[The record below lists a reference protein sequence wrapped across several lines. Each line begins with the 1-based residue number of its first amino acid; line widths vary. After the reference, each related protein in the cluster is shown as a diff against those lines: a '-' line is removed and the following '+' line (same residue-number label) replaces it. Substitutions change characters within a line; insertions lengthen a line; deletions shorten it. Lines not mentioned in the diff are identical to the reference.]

1 MELYDYKKKIDAA
14 ENLIL
19 NSPYSEKNK
28 ELILEFVNVL
38 YAEGISNARVLKYLS
53 SLHLLSKWFDKPFP
67 EITKTDVYKL
77 VADLE
82 RSDRSVWTKRD
93 YRVTIKKFFRWM
105 NNGKDPETTAWV
117 STNVKRKDR
126 KMPEELLTEEE
137 VKKMLEAAEH
147 PRDAALVATWY
158 DSGGRVGENGTRL
171 IKHIGFDQYG
181 SYEIVKGK
189 TGMRRIRLVMSTPYI
204 AAWLAIHPQKEN
216 PEAPLWVNVGR
227 HSHGEPMKY
236 DAIRMVFKRL
246 ATKAGIKKRV
256 YPHLFRHTRATE
268 LANHLTQAQM
278 ESHLGW
284 IHGSDMPGTYI
295 HLSGQQVDD
304 AILSIYGLVKDE
316 DRRPLLTSVKCPRC
330 RTMNGPTS
338 DFCCSCG
345 MALNASAATNIDDM
359 QQLGMQLLLEI
370 GAKDPKDVQ
379 ELQGYLGKM
388 KEVLSESNSAS
399 ISDE

>member
-1 MELYDYKKKIDAA
+1 MELYDYDKKIANA

-28 ELILEFVNVL
+28 ELIFEFINVL
-38 YAEGISNARVLKYLS
+38 YAEGISKARVLKYLS
-53 SLHLLSKWFDKPFP
+53 SLHNLSKWFNKPFP

-77 VADLE
+77 VGDLE

-93 YRVTIKKFFRWM
+93 YRVVLKRFFRWM
-105 NNGKDPETTAWV
+105 NNDKDPEITAWI
-117 STNVKRKDR
+117 STNVKQKDR

-137 VKKMLEAAEH
+137 VKRMLEVAEH
-147 PRDAALVATWY
+147 PRDAAIVAVWY
-158 DSGGRVGENGTRL
+158 DSGGRVSENGTRS

-189 TGMRRIRLVMSTPYI
+189 TGMRRVRLVMSTPYI
-204 AAWLAIHPQKEN
+204 AAWLSIHPMKN
-216 PEAPLWVNVGR
+216 DPEAPLWVNIGR
-227 HSHGEPMKY
+227 QSHGKPMKY
-236 DAIRMVFKRL
+236 DAIRMVLKRL
-246 ATKAGIKKRV
+246 AKKAGIKKRV

-304 AILSIYGLVKDE
+304 AILSIYGLVKDK
-316 DRRPLLTSVKCPRC
+316 DKKPLLTSVNCPRC
-330 RTMNGPTS
+330 KTMNGPTS
-338 DFCCSCG
+338 DFCSSCG
-345 MALNASAATNIDDM
+345 MALNAAAATNIDDM
-359 QQLGMQLLLEI
+359 QQLGMRLLLEI
-370 GAKDPKDVQ
+370 GAKDPKDAQ
-379 ELQGYLGKM
+379 ELQGYLGKL
-388 KEVLSESNSAS
+388 KDVLSESNSAS

>member
-1 MELYDYKKKIDAA
+1 MELYDYNKKIANA

-28 ELILEFVNVL
+28 ELIFEFVNVL

-53 SLHLLSKWFDKPFP
+53 SLHNLSKWFNKPFP

-77 VADLE
+77 VGELE

-93 YRVTIKKFFRWM
+93 YRVVLKRFFRWM
-105 NNGKDPETTAWV
+105 NNGKDPEITAWI
-117 STNVKRKDR
+117 STNVKQKDR

-137 VKKMLEAAEH
+137 VKRMLEVAEH
-147 PRDAALVATWY
+147 PRDAAIVAVWY
-158 DSGGRVGENGTRL
+158 DSGGRVSENGTRS

-189 TGMRRIRLVMSTPYI
+189 TGMRRVRLVMSTPYI
-204 AAWLAIHPQKEN
+204 AAWLSIHPMKN
-216 PEAPLWVNVGR
+216 DPEAPLWVNIGR
-227 HSHGEPMKY
+227 QSHGKAMKY
-236 DAIRMVFKRL
+236 DAIRMVLKRL
-246 ATKAGIKKRV
+246 AKKAGIKKRV

-316 DRRPLLTSVKCPRC
+316 DKKPLLTSVNCPRC
-330 RTMNGPTS
+330 KTMNGPTS
-338 DFCCSCG
+338 DFCSSCG
-345 MALNASAATNIDDM
+345 MALNASAATNVDDM

-379 ELQGYLGKM
+379 ELQGYLGKL
-388 KEVLSESNSAS
+388 KEVLSDSNSTS

>member
-1 MELYDYKKKIDAA
+1 MELYDYNKKIANA

-28 ELILEFVNVL
+28 ELIFEFVNVL
-38 YAEGISNARVLKYLS
+38 YAEGISTARVLKYLS
-53 SLHLLSKWFDKPFP
+53 SLHNLSKWFNKPFP

-77 VADLE
+77 VGDLE

-93 YRVTIKKFFRWM
+93 YRVVLKRFFRWM
-105 NNGKDPETTAWV
+105 NNDKDPEITAWI
-117 STNVKRKDR
+117 STNVKQKDR

-137 VKKMLEAAEH
+137 VKKMLEVAEH
-147 PRDAALVATWY
+147 PRDAAIVAVWY
-158 DSGGRVGENGTRL
+158 DSGGRVGENGTRS

-189 TGMRRIRLVMSTPYI
+189 TGMRRVRLVMSTPYI
-204 AAWLAIHPQKEN
+204 AAWLSIHPMKN
-216 PEAPLWVNVGR
+216 DPEAPLWVNIGR
-227 HSHGEPMKY
+227 HSHGKPMKY
-236 DAIRMVFKRL
+236 DAIRMVLKRL
-246 ATKAGIKKRV
+246 AKKAGIKKRV

-316 DRRPLLTSVKCPRC
+316 DRKPILTSVNCPRC
-330 RTMNGPTS
+330 KTMNGPTS

-370 GAKDPKDVQ
+370 GAKDPKDVR
-379 ELQGYLGKM
+379 ELQGYLGKL
-388 KEVLSESNSAS
+388 KEVLSDNSSAS